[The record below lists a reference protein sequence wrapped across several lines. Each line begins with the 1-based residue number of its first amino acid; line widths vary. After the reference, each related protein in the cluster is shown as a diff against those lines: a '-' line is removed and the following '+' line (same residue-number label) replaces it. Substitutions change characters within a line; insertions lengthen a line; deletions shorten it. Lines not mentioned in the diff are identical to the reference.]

1 MSRRPNKEEAAHL
14 QYETEHARPSAAKS
28 VLPYMV
34 ILVAVAFI
42 LLIIAYFM
50 QLRTAE
56 SVEGLNQSAN
66 SFRTIDQ
73 LVEENRTLRDQA
85 AQLQEEL
92 DRAEADRDALKAQ
105 LAGTQ
110 EELRVVKEQLAQ
122 FLPAEESPAPSP
134 AA

>member
-34 ILVAVAFI
+34 ILVAVAFA
-42 LLIIAYFM
+42 LLVIAYFM
-50 QLRTAE
+50 QQRTAE

-73 LVEENRTLRDQA
+73 LVEENRTLREEA
-85 AQLQEEL
+85 AQLQQKL
-92 DRAEADRDALKAQ
+92 DRAEKDRDALKIQ
-105 LAGTQ
+105 LAGAQ
-110 EELRVVKEQLAQ
+110 EELRVAKEQLAQ
-122 FLPAEESPAPSP
+122 LAPSEESPAPSP

>member
-92 DRAEADRDALKAQ
+92 DRAEADRDALKTQ
-105 LAGTQ
+105 LAGAQ
-110 EELRVVKEQLAQ
+110 EELRAAQEQLAQ
-122 FLPAEESPAPSP
+122 LAPSEESPAPSP

>member
-34 ILVAVAFI
+34 ILVAVAFV

-85 AQLQEEL
+85 AQLQAEL
-92 DRAEADRDALKAQ
+92 DQAEADRAALEQQ

-110 EELRVVKEQLAQ
+110 EELRLVKEQLAQ
-122 FLPAEESPAPSP
+122 FVPSEESLAPSP